1 MGDPTYQIEACRSC
15 NAGVIWAVT
24 AGGKTM
30 PVDAVP
36 SEGGNVRLTPLPGG
50 GATAAVIS
58 TATIAAETSG
68 LFPSGLPPLRTS
80 HFVTCP
86 NADEWRKPDAV
97 R

>member
-1 MGDPTYQIEACRSC
+1 MADPTYQIEACRSC
-15 NAGVIWAVT
+15 QAGIIWAGT
-24 AGGKTM
+24 TDGKSM
-30 PVDAVP
+30 PVDAAP
-36 SEGGNVRLTPLPGG
+36 SDAGNVKLTPRPGG

-86 NADEWRKPDAV
+86 NADEWRNK